1 MPFDLPPEYEKYHLT
16 IADAVT
22 VFAALSGFHYNL
34 TNLFAGLSA
43 AQDKIYAIG
52 CMLPYAQ
59 FFLMLY
65 CSSVSRFWPQYP
77 YYFLCMNGLYLTY
90 VTGIFN
96 LNSTASMRFNYL
108 FAEPIVYLLIVY
120 LDYTLAIST
129 ETNQLVLGLYAAFVL
144 STFIKY
150 IIFMRSVVNQLT
162 KHLNIPFIRV
172 KEKKSVKSE

>member
-1 MPFDLPPEYEKYHLT
+1 M
-16 IADAVT
+16 
-22 VFAALSGFHYNL
+22 

-43 AQDKIYAIG
+43 AKDKVYAIG

-59 FFLMLY
+59 FFLMLC

-90 VTGIFN
+90 VTAIFN
-96 LNSTASMRFNYL
+96 LNSTASMPYNYL
-108 FAEPIVYLLIVY
+108 FAEPIVYMVIVY
-120 LDYTLAIST
+120 LDYTLPTST
-129 ETNQLVLGLYAAFVL
+129 ESSQLVLGLYVTFVL

-162 KHLNIPFIRV
+162 QHLEIPFIRV
-172 KEKKSVKSE
+172 K